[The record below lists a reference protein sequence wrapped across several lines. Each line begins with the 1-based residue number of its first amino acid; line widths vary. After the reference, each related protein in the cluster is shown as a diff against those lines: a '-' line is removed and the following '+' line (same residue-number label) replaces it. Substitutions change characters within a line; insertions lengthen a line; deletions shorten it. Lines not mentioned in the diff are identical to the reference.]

1 MLFNHDNITNSDDEV
16 LVLSAAT
23 SWNPDEEGPVEGDWD
38 DEDDED
44 FDDQA
49 ADLDDLHEI
58 QVDDDIGEPDPEDD
72 DHFPDDDDE
81 DE

>member
-1 MLFNHDNITNSDDEV
+1 MLLINLENENIHTGTLPFN
-16 LVLSAAT
+16 T